1 MIHITVT
8 INNCSAIPKHS
19 LSITKDHFQLQ
30 AHPVVRDSAYNMRQ
44 IRDNCYNSCRSCMT
58 MKADDVSDVDP
69 CHTTQCTKSAHNTM
83 RYDTVY
89 LCMLRH

>member
-44 IRDNCYNSCRSCMT
+44 IRDNCYNSYRSCMT
-58 MKADDVSDVDP
+58 MTADRIEMLSVMWIHVTQLNAQNQ
-69 CHTTQCTKSAHNTM
+69 HTI
-83 RYDTVY
+83 R
-89 LCMLRH
+89 